1 MEKVLMNGK
10 MAKYIKVISKT
21 ENLMELVKFIIQ
33 MEKSYKEYG
42 KMEKTFKLQTLFKK
56 KQSK

>member
-10 MAKYIKVISKT
+10 MAKYIKVISRT

-33 MEKSYKEYG
+33 MEK
-42 KMEKTFKLQTLFKK
+42 
-56 KQSK
+56 